1 MHTVTLYIPA
11 LFWPHAGI
19 ENAAPVTPALRTLL
33 GRGDLDLGVCDDEPA
48 WLCGQF
54 GIARQTDWPAAPIA
68 LSATGFPAQSGFWL
82 SADPVHLQVNRSQL
96 ILLAPESLS
105 VTHSEADALCAALNE
120 HFASDHFTFVAP
132 QPHRWYLG
140 SPRPFRVHT
149 TSLSQVIGREVDGSL
164 PQGEERMV
172 WHRIFNEAQM
182 LLHAHPVNEAREKR
196 GALPVNSL
204 WFSGGGS
211 LPRAQ
216 TSYQAVVGSSP
227 LAQGLAKLAGIPFT
241 HAQHRAGAL
250 TGDQVLIEL
259 DDAAIA
265 AMCMDATAWKSAL
278 ESLERIWFAPMTKQL
293 KKGNIRRIIVA
304 TVANGRSQQWSVSRM
319 NLWRLWKPAAMPGSA
334 GLLR

>member
-19 ENAAPVTPALRTLL
+19 EHGAPVIPALRTLL
-33 GRGDLDLGVCDDEPA
+33 GRGDLDLGICDEGQA

-54 GIARQTDWPAAPIA
+54 GIARQNDWPTASIA
-68 LSATGFPAQSGFWL
+68 LSVTGFPAQSGFWL

-105 VTHSEADALCAALNE
+105 VTRSEADALCAALNE
-120 HFASDHFTFVAP
+120 HFASDHYTFVAP

-140 SPRPFRVHT
+140 SPRPLRVHT
-149 TSLSQVIGREVDGSL
+149 TSLSQVAGREVDGRL
-164 PQGEERMV
+164 PQGEERLV

-211 LPRAQ
+211 LPHAQ
-216 TSYQAVVGSSP
+216 TSYRAVVGSSP
-227 LAQGLAKLAGIPFT
+227 LVQGLAKLADIPFT
-241 HAQHRAGAL
+241 NAQQGASAVA
-250 TGDQVLIEL
+250 GDQVLIEL
-259 DDAAIA
+259 DAAAIA
-265 AMCMDATAWKSAL
+265 AMCMDALAWKDAL
-278 ESLERIWFAPMTKQL
+278 EALERIWFAPMTKL
-293 KKGNIRRIIVA
+293 LRKGNIRRIIVA
-304 TVANGRSQQWSVSRM
+304 TVANGSSHQWSVSRM
-319 NLWRLWKPAAMPGSA
+319 NLWRLWKPAAMPGSV
-334 GLLR
+334 GLLQ